1 MKKNLKHLFSAAICA
16 IMLFAC
22 VFPNF
27 AAADTELS
35 SVDAEKLEAFFARSA
50 GDGRHNFDHPDYAGG
65 VYGSYTVSNFSES
78 PCVGIEDGVIR
89 WFDFNPDAMGSILR
103 TSPVLDFRPR
113 FCGVF
118 DLSGTSVT
126 NVYSPVPGQTHI
138 TAVNLDGCANLERLE
153 FGDQNECFDI
163 SALNCPNLNIIDLRT
178 YHSGNVAVQP
188 KSFSAPVMLNTL
200 GNGGAGLYGRDGSY
214 ALIAQGV
221 RYDENG
227 NLIENDGFLGWYANG
242 QLLSTEREMQLSDGI
257 RAAACFAGDV
267 NEDGAINMADA
278 LLIMRCAMELGG
290 ELPLRLADADRNGS
304 IGIPDALLAA
314 RVAMGN

>member
-1 MKKNLKHLFSAAICA
+1 
-16 IMLFAC
+16 MLFAC
-22 VFPNF
+22 VFPNL

-35 SVDAEKLEAFFARSA
+35 SVDAEKLEAFFAQSA

-138 TAVNLDGCANLERLE
+138 TAVNLDGCANLECLE

-200 GNGGAGLYGRDGSY
+200 GNGGSGTLRQGRKLCTDRAGRSIRRKREPDRKRRLPRLVCERSASFNRKGNAAFGRDPRS
-214 ALIAQGV
+214 
-221 RYDENG
+221 R
-227 NLIENDGFLGWYANG
+227 
-242 QLLSTEREMQLSDGI
+242 LLCG
-257 RAAACFAGDV
+257 
-267 NEDGAINMADA
+267 
-278 LLIMRCAMELGG
+278 
-290 ELPLRLADADRNGS
+290 
-304 IGIPDALLAA
+304 
-314 RVAMGN
+314 